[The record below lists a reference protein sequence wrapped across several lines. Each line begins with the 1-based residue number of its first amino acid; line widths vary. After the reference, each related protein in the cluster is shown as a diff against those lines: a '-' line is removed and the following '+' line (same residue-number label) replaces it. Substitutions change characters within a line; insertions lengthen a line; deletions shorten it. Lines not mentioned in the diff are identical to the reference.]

1 MSLLTFWLGYGKIRE
16 TKQKRGEKMNPKRED
31 LKRVY
36 AYRYKNGMVIVY
48 GQDEHNNDIHR
59 AFLFYD
65 SLADIKRELK
75 SRGVKNVSHMKKWV
89 WG

>member
-1 MSLLTFWLGYGKIRE
+1 MEF
-16 TKQKRGEKMNPKRED
+16 
-31 LKRVY
+31 KRVY

-48 GQDEHNNDIHR
+48 GQDEHNNDMHR
-59 AFLFYD
+59 TFLCFD
-65 SLADIKRELK
+65 SLAEIKNVLK